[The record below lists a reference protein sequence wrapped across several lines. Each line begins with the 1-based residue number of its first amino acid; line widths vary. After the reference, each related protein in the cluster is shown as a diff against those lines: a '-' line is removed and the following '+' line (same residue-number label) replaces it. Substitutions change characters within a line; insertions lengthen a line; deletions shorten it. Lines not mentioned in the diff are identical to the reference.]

1 MDAVVAAG
9 AAVTTMTD
17 RSGGLPVA
25 TIAGALFCVVLIYLA
40 LQIRAGQDPA
50 IGAMKPDA
58 GAAGQIVVRR
68 IVVRRIVEEPPGAAS
83 AGGQPVLATSGVAA
97 APVAVA
103 PAPAPAPVVSG
114 GS

>member
-1 MDAVVAAG
+1 MVVAAG
-9 AAVTTMTD
+9 GAVTTMTD
-17 RSGGLPVA
+17 RSSGLPVA

-50 IGAMKPDA
+50 IGPVKP
-58 GAAGQIVVRR
+58 GADTPGQVVVRR
-68 IVVRRIVEEPPGAAS
+68 IVVRRIVEDPAAVAS
-83 AGGQPVLATSGVAA
+83 GGGQPAPSSAA
-97 APVAVA
+97 VAPVAVA